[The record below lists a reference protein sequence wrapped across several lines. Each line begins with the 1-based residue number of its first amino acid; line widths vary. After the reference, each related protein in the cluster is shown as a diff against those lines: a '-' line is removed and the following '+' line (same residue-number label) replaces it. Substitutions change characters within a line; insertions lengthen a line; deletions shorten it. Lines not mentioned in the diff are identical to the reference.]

1 MKMKKMVAAAMVACM
16 AMSLGAGMTASADD
30 VVELKW
36 GSVHPETAVTTQM
49 MMKAVDEIN
58 ANAEGVHV
66 TGYHHRGTLTVC
78 FLDSEG
84 SSGRSSVFVAER

>member
-49 MMKAVDEIN
+49 MMKAIDEIN

-66 TGYHHRGTLTVC
+66 T
-78 FLDSEG
+78 
-84 SSGRSSVFVAER
+84 